1 MPMTVADRV
10 HQMPHGA
17 QRVVARDLGL
27 AESYV
32 SAVITG
38 DARPKTAR
46 GRKTVRRVQ
55 VAIAR
60 KLSVTVDEAFPPDAQ
75 QETAPPLAHAS

>member
-1 MPMTVADRV
+1 MSPLSASDRKERI
-10 HQMPHGA
+10 PHGA
-17 QRVVARDLGL
+17 QREIATDLGL

-46 GRKTVRRVQ
+46 ARKTVRRVQ

-60 KLSVTVDEAFPPDAQ
+60 KLGVPVDVAFPQTTQDA
-75 QETAPPLAHAS
+75 TPLAAAS